1 MHSIFVL
8 ADSTGKP
15 SERGSIRG
23 ERSGR
28 GGNERRTPLDSASR
42 SIFSNGDLLSDIQSE
57 DPFSIGGIYGTSRGL
72 KVSKNG
78 DFGGLSCVGLS
89 KPAAVSVLSKTQML
103 DSGKEVSFDQT
114 NDVYHLTTG
123 MSTYTFGRIILD
135 NGRKSGHYA

>member
-28 GGNERRTPLDSASR
+28 GGKERRTPLDSASR

-78 DFGGLSCVGLS
+78 DFGGLGCVGLS
-89 KPAAVSVLSKTQML
+89 KPAAVSVLSKTQTSSIAVNKYPL
-103 DSGKEVSFDQT
+103 IKQT
-114 NDVYHLTTG
+114 MFITLLPGCLPTHLEE
-123 MSTYTFGRIILD
+123 
-135 NGRKSGHYA
+135 